1 MILSYRFE
9 KRFQSHDILPGNV
22 WWNILDYLEA
32 HDLINLV
39 YISKHLR
46 ALVLIKFDKYYKFST
61 SFCDFGQWK
70 KKIRDNLFNL
80 LSKLYTDL
88 ALFFDFELY
97 TIKLMKTMP
106 QPLLISVCLHFLR
119 CFRSCDKLPKSKFCF
134 YCSHVRARNHEKP
147 IYFLD
152 IIVDERDFE
161 EQFCKMVSKCI
172 DLDTLEERP
181 ITFDYPKF
189 NRKCDFH
196 EEICT
201 TRCLHKV
208 FISVVSWNVY

>member
-1 MILSYRFE
+1 MR
-9 KRFQSHDILPGNV
+9 
-22 WWNILDYLEA
+22 
-32 HDLINLV
+32 
-39 YISKHLR
+39 HL
-46 ALVLIKFDKYYKFST
+46 
-61 SFCDFGQWK
+61 
-70 KKIRDNLFNL
+70 
-80 LSKLYTDL
+80 
-88 ALFFDFELY
+88 
-97 TIKLMKTMP
+97 
-106 QPLLISVCLHFLR
+106 LLISVCLHYLR

-134 YCSHVRARNHEKP
+134 YCSHVRARNYEKP

>member
-1 MILSYRFE
+1 MIL
-9 KRFQSHDILPGNV
+9 GN
-22 WWNILDYLEA
+22 
-32 HDLINLV
+32 
-39 YISKHLR
+39 
-46 ALVLIKFDKYYKFST
+46 
-61 SFCDFGQWK
+61 GK

-106 QPLLISVCLHFLR
+106 HPLLISVCLHFLW

-134 YCSHVRARNHEKP
+134 YCSHVRARNYEKP

-172 DLDTLEERP
+172 DLDTLEKRP